1 MTRKEYKEVIS
12 NLIKEIK
19 IQKKVIMDSVQSPNM
34 TEIELNYYKAGLEN
48 GIDVVID
55 ILKEEK

>member
-1 MTRKEYKEVIS
+1 MNKKEYKEVIS
-12 NLIKEIK
+12 KLIKEIK

-34 TEIELNYYKAGLEN
+34 TEIELNYYKSGLEN

>member
-1 MTRKEYKEVIS
+1 MTQKEYKEVIS
-12 NLIKEIK
+12 KLIKEIK